1 MLESEPLVLLKF
13 PELYFDIYG
22 IFSNNFGL
30 KRPKKDPDWPNIRE
44 KKYKICTVC
53 FIVLILTLKCSF
65 QKSRIGM

>member
-13 PELYFDIYG
+13 SEPYFDIYS

-30 KRPKKDPDWPNIRE
+30 KRPKKDPDWPNIRGE
-44 KKYKICTVC
+44 KKICTVC
-53 FIVLILTLKCSF
+53 LIVLILILKCSF